1 MRLTIAVDR
10 DTWQAS
16 LARCYQGVK
25 SVCPVSGEPTR
36 ENIEKQYGAE
46 FLYQEAVND
55 TYPAALVEAI
65 GQSDIQIAGTPTLTV
80 EEIGADGY
88 TFAAVIDLYPEVQ
101 LGQYKGLSAVY
112 PEVELT
118 SDDTEA
124 ALEEYARANPHVEH
138 PDRAAMGDEVVLDFE
153 GFVDGVAFEGGKGE
167 QYPLLLGSGYFIPG
181 FEEQVAGAA
190 VGEERDV
197 NVTFPTEY
205 VPELAGKDAVFRIK
219 VHQITRRSLPEWND
233 DFARQQGFADVS
245 ALRRAVMEAAV
256 QKKQTQAAEQFANDL
271 IRQVTSAM
279 TVTIP
284 DAMVENQLDGLIN
297 ELRGHLQTQGV
308 SLEQYLEAG
317 NTTMEQLSSMMVGR
331 DVSFHVEKKP
341 AQPGEVVL
349 DVSHM
354 TVASKMHKNNA
365 VKDVSL
371 QVRRGEIVCLAGID
385 GNGQTEFVYGLTG
398 LEPVVSGKITLNG
411 QDITKMPIRKRNIMG
426 MSHIPEDRHKHGLVL
441 DYSLEDNLVLERYFE
456 PEFTDKAGFLR
467 RDNIRKYAEKLIEQ
481 YDVRSGQGPVTIAR
495 SMSGGNQQKAIVAR
509 EIDKDPELLV
519 AVQPTRGLDVG
530 AIEYIHRQLVAQRDE
545 GKAVLLVS
553 LELDE
558 VMDVPDRILVMYE
571 GEIVGELDPKK
582 TTQEELGLYMAGA
595 KRDEVKA

>member
-1 MRLTIAVDR
+1 MQIIKREDIPEKRQVRLTIAVDR

-167 QYPLLLGSGYFIPG
+167 SYPLLLGSGYFIPG

-190 VGEERDV
+190 AGEERDIR
-197 NVTFPTEY
+197 VTFPAAYT
-205 VPELAGKDAVFRIK
+205 PELAGKDAVFHIK
-219 VHQITRRSLPEWND
+219 VHEITRRAAPVLD
-233 DFARQQGFADVS
+233 DAFAGKQGFEDVS
-245 ALRRAVMEAAV
+245 ALRRAVMEGAV
-256 QKKQTQAAEQFANDL
+256 AQKQAQAARQFADAL
-271 IRQVTSAM
+271 VQQVIDGM

-284 DAMVENQLDGLIN
+284 DAMVENQLDGLIAQ
-297 ELRGHLQTQGV
+297 LRGQLEGQGAT
-308 SLEQYLEAG
+308 LEQYLEYSG
-317 NTTMEQLSSMMVGR
+317 TTMEQLREHAREQAATAARYELAMTEIARREGIEITEEELEQQYGALS
-331 DVSFHVEKKP
+331 
-341 AQPGEVVL
+341 AQ
-349 DVSHM
+349 
-354 TVASKMHKNNA
+354 
-365 VKDVSL
+365 
-371 QVRRGEIVCLAGID
+371 
-385 GNGQTEFVYGLTG
+385 YGL
-398 LEPVVSGKITLNG
+398 S
-411 QDITKMPIRKRNIMG
+411 R
-426 MSHIPEDRHKHGLVL
+426 
-441 DYSLEDNLVLERYFE
+441 
-456 PEFTDKAGFLR
+456 
-467 RDNIRKYAEKLIEQ
+467 
-481 YDVRSGQGPVTIAR
+481 
-495 SMSGGNQQKAIVAR
+495 
-509 EIDKDPELLV
+509 ELLRQQLPPMKLRHDLKLARAR
-519 AVQPTRGLDVG
+519 AVVVENGR
-530 AIEYIHRQLVAQRDE
+530 
-545 GKAVLLVS
+545 
-553 LELDE
+553 
-558 VMDVPDRILVMYE
+558 RI
-571 GEIVGELDPKK
+571 
-582 TTQEELGLYMAGA
+582 
-595 KRDEVKA
+595 